1 MSGFE
6 RGWNLLYMHEINFFF
21 KIKSP
26 CNASVQGRPRINAKP
41 LHTPSTHIGT
51 TNVDATD
58 TLEAVTS

>member
-6 RGWNLLYMHEINFFF
+6 RGWNLLYVHEINIF
-21 KIKSP
+21 KSQSP

-41 LHTPSTHIGT
+41 LHIPSTYIGT